1 MSQEGTPEPVETQE
15 TTETTE
21 LSENETENGY
31 ERWGGWLRFTF
42 AVILGVL
49 LVGDVGLYSLYQA
62 EHSRV
67 ESMSRRLD
75 RTEQML
81 MDLLASQD
89 NRKKLEAI
97 EQKVIG
103 LEEQFDGLM
112 IHLKKETKS
121 SEVPEPE
128 N

>member
-1 MSQEGTPEPVETQE
+1 MSDEGIPEAVEAQK
-15 TTETTE
+15 TTE
-21 LSENETENGY
+21 LTENESEDGG
-31 ERWGGWLRFTF
+31 ERWRGWLRLAF
-42 AVILGVL
+42 AIILGIL

-89 NRKKLEAI
+89 NREKLEAI
-97 EQKVIG
+97 EQKVVG
-103 LEEQFDGLM
+103 LAGQIDDLKT
-112 IHLKKETKS
+112 HLQN
-121 SEVPEPE
+121 EVPPPTPE
-128 N
+128 NMVSAK